1 MMHCSFYLHQPSEIA
16 VYYTLYIRERLI
28 STARSSLMTPFEE
41 NRAAHRVAN
50 QFRTLTKTRVCF
62 FPDKLSRWCGKS
74 SGCVTY
80 TYRDITYK
88 SRSHDQT
95 LKRSD
100 SENIFLVI
108 HAGFVLWTR
117 NDSSKILL
125 KCFFLLLHIYVR
137 TQDRYYRSVKLS
149 PTSTRPFFL
158 GLPIS
163 EETLDSYYVIS
174 IDHVESSRRCLVTKK
189 YRCEPRKY
197 FFLLSYRIVLSI

>member
-62 FPDKLSRWCGKS
+62 FLDKLSRWCGKS

-95 LKRSD
+95 LKRSERVYFSLYVQD
-100 SENIFLVI
+100 LYFERAMIRVKYCWNVFFFSFIYM
-108 HAGFVLWTR
+108 FVLRIDIIAAW
-117 NDSSKILL
+117 SSLR
-125 KCFFLLLHIYVR
+125 H
-137 TQDRYYRSVKLS
+137 
-149 PTSTRPFFL
+149 
-158 GLPIS
+158 LPGHFS
-163 EETLDSYYVIS
+163 
-174 IDHVESSRRCLVTKK
+174 
-189 YRCEPRKY
+189 
-197 FFLLSYRIVLSI
+197 